1 MSRSKSSKMSHGRLK
16 CLTTLVPG
24 CQLLP
29 QTSKKKTEETEMQNN
44 QRKNVEGV
52 SKRKVSLT
60 IFVKSIQLAS
70 AWRYT
75 AFDVT

>member
-52 SKRKVSLT
+52 SKKSLFE
-60 IFVKSIQLAS
+60 IFCEIYPA
-70 AWRYT
+70 R
-75 AFDVT
+75 

>member
-29 QTSKKKTEETEMQNN
+29 QTSKKKTEETEMQTN
-44 QRKNVEGV
+44 QRKNVEGY
-52 SKRKVSLT
+52 KYSLENVN
-60 IFVKSIQLAS
+60 IVKSYVKNLLMSNVIIL
-70 AWRYT
+70 
-75 AFDVT
+75 